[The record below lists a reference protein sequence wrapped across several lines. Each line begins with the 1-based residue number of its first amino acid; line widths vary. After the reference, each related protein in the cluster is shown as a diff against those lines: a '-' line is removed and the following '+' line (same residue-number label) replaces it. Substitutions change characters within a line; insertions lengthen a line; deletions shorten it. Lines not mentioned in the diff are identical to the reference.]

1 MDLEALKRLAAE
13 KAVEAVEPGM
23 VLGLGTGSTVYYA
36 LLKLGQNVRNG
47 LGIIGLPTS
56 IQTADIAQH
65 EGIKLSDLATY
76 PELDL
81 TIDGADEIDPDLNLI
96 KGLGGALVR
105 EKITVAASNRLI
117 IIADQTKVV
126 PHLGLKSPLP
136 VEVVQFGWEVT
147 RNRLSQ
153 LCSRVVQRQNREVAY
168 ITDNGNYILDCYF
181 ERIDNPAQA
190 EVEINNLPGVVENG
204 LFINRAE
211 QAIIATQDGIHIQ
224 C

>member
-47 LGIIGLPTS
+47 LGIIGIPTS

-65 EGIKLSDLATY
+65 EGLKLSDLATY

-105 EKITVAASNRLI
+105 EKITVEASNRLI

-126 PHLGLKSPLP
+126 PHLGSKSPLP

>member
-36 LLKLGQNVRNG
+36 LLKLGQNVRSG
-47 LGIIGLPTS
+47 LDIIGIPTS
-56 IQTADIAQH
+56 IQTADIAQR

-81 TIDGADEIDPDLNLI
+81 TIDGADEIDPDLNLV

-105 EKITVAASNRLI
+105 EKITVEASNRLI

-126 PHLGLKSPLP
+126 PYLGLKSPLP

-147 RNRLSQ
+147 HNRLNQ
-153 LCSRVVQRQNREVAY
+153 LCPRVVQRQNQRMAY

-211 QAIIATQDGIHIQ
+211 QAIIASQDGIHIQ

>member
-13 KAVEAVEPGM
+13 KAVEVVEPGM

-47 LGIIGLPTS
+47 LGIIGIPTS

-105 EKITVAASNRLI
+105 EKITVEASNRLI

-126 PHLGLKSPLP
+126 PHLGSKSPLP

-153 LCSRVVQRQNREVAY
+153 LCSRVVQRQNGEVAY
-168 ITDNGNYILDCYF
+168 ITDNGNYILDCHF

>member
-47 LGIIGLPTS
+47 LGIIGIPTS

-105 EKITVAASNRLI
+105 EKITVEASNRLI

-126 PHLGLKSPLP
+126 PHLGSKSPLP

-190 EVEINNLPGVVENG
+190 EVEINNLLGVVENG

>member
-13 KAVEAVEPGM
+13 KAAEAVEPGM

-47 LGIIGLPTS
+47 LGIIGIPTS

-105 EKITVAASNRLI
+105 EKITVEASNRLI

-126 PHLGLKSPLP
+126 PHLGSKSPLP

>member
-47 LGIIGLPTS
+47 LGIIGIPTS

-105 EKITVAASNRLI
+105 EKITVEASNRLI

-126 PHLGLKSPLP
+126 PHLGSKSP
-136 VEVVQFGWEVT
+136 
-147 RNRLSQ
+147 
-153 LCSRVVQRQNREVAY
+153 
-168 ITDNGNYILDCYF
+168 
-181 ERIDNPAQA
+181 
-190 EVEINNLPGVVENG
+190 
-204 LFINRAE
+204 
-211 QAIIATQDGIHIQ
+211 
-224 C
+224 

>member
-47 LGIIGLPTS
+47 LGIIGIPTS

-105 EKITVAASNRLI
+105 EKITVEASNRLI

-126 PHLGLKSPLP
+126 PHLGSKSPLP

-147 RNRLSQ
+147 RNHLSQ

>member
-47 LGIIGLPTS
+47 LGIIGIPTS
-56 IQTADIAQH
+56 IQTANIAQH
-65 EGIKLSDLATY
+65 EGIKLADLATY

-105 EKITVAASNRLI
+105 EKITVEASNRLI

-126 PHLGLKSPLP
+126 PHLGSKSPLP

>member
-47 LGIIGLPTS
+47 LGIIGIPTS
-56 IQTADIAQH
+56 IQTADIAH
-65 EGIKLSDLATY
+65 REGIKLSDLATY

-81 TIDGADEIDPDLNLI
+81 TIDGADEIAPDLNLI

-105 EKITVAASNRLI
+105 EKITVEASNRLI

-126 PHLGLKSPLP
+126 PHLGSKSPLP

>member
-47 LGIIGLPTS
+47 LGIIGIPTS

-105 EKITVAASNRLI
+105 EKITVEASNRLI

-126 PHLGLKSPLP
+126 PHLGSKSPLP

-147 RNRLSQ
+147 RNRLGQ
-153 LCSRVVQRQNREVAY
+153 RCSRVVQRQNREAAY

-211 QAIIATQDGIHIQ
+211 QAIIATQNGIHIQ

>member
-47 LGIIGLPTS
+47 LGIIGIPTS

-126 PHLGLKSPLP
+126 PHLGSKSPLP

>member
-36 LLKLGQNVRNG
+36 LLKLGQNVRSG
-47 LGIIGLPTS
+47 LDIIGIPTS
-56 IQTADIAQH
+56 IQTADIAQR

-105 EKITVAASNRLI
+105 EKITVEASNRLI

-126 PHLGLKSPLP
+126 PHLGSKSPLP

-147 RNRLSQ
+147 LRHLQ
-153 LCSRVVQRQNREVAY
+153 EMCPGIASRRGGTEPF
-168 ITDNGNYILDCYF
+168 ITDNGNYIIDCNF
-181 ERIDNPAQA
+181 GASITDP
-190 EVEINNLPGVVENG
+190 VK
-204 LFINRAE
+204 
-211 QAIIATQDGIHIQ
+211 
-224 C
+224 

>member
-47 LGIIGLPTS
+47 LGIIGIPTS

-105 EKITVAASNRLI
+105 EKITVEASNRLI

-126 PHLGLKSPLP
+126 PHLGSKSPLP

-190 EVEINNLPGVVENG
+190 EAEINNLPGVVENG

>member
-47 LGIIGLPTS
+47 LGIIGIPTS

-105 EKITVAASNRLI
+105 EKITVEASNRLI

-126 PHLGLKSPLP
+126 PHLGSKSPLP

>member
-47 LGIIGLPTS
+47 LGIIGIPTS

-126 PHLGLKSPLP
+126 PHLGSKSPLP

-153 LCSRVVQRQNREVAY
+153 LCSRVVQRQNWEVAY

>member
-1 MDLEALKRLAAE
+1 MDLETLKRLAAE

-47 LGIIGLPTS
+47 LGIIGIPTS

-105 EKITVAASNRLI
+105 EKITVEASNRLI

-126 PHLGLKSPLP
+126 PHLGSKSPLP